1 MMIVLH
7 EPATLKKEP
16 QNSEHKPDYTI
27 YTLGKLLDI
36 FPTREPVN
44 IRS

>member
-16 QNSEHKPDYTI
+16 QNSEYKPDYTI
-27 YTLGKLLDI
+27 QSLSELLDI
-36 FPTREPVN
+36 FPALETV
-44 IRS
+44 